1 RDEIELEISKWEYR
15 LNFLRDAAF
24 EESMALNGAERALYL
39 ANLAKLFWNSD
50 RSFADANLKRASK
63 ELLIAIRDFDDKSN
77 GKRLFLIIS

>member
-1 RDEIELEISKWEYR
+1 
-15 LNFLRDAAF
+15 
-24 EESMALNGAERALYL
+24 GAERALYL

-77 GKRLFLIIS
+77 GKRLFLIISFEIINKLDRKISQSLIRQILS